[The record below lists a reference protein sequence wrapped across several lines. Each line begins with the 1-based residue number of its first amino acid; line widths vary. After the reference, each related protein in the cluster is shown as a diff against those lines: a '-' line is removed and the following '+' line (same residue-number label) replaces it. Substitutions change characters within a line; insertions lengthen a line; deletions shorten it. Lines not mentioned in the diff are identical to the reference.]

1 MFFICGV
8 VDKRT
13 GLRNIFSGATHG
25 KGTVRQIENFTPVG
39 VRKDQLDWGEE
50 AIFDAAARTAFLILS
65 SVTNHTTARRL
76 ADDYAKDVVMK
87 MEPGRMWLLFNG
99 DIESWLQGKVKVA

>member
-1 MFFICGV
+1 M

-13 GLRNIFSGATHG
+13 GLRQIFSGATRG
-25 KGTVRQIENFTPVG
+25 KGTVRQVENFTPVG
-39 VRKDQLDWGEE
+39 VRKETFDWGEDAMFE
-50 AIFDAAARTAFLILS
+50 AATRTAYLILS
-65 SVTNHTTARRL
+65 SVTNHATATRL
-76 ADDYAKDVVMK
+76 ADAYAHDVVLK